1 MTDNEQSN
9 NRPHM
14 DNTPPGVLAPEEL
27 TPDEIEQVDDTT
39 NVVPLDES
47 PSPETGPT
55 PAADREAESSQ
66 DMHRDDTATHD
77 RAAVES
83 ITGSGAFAATARIR
97 TPDGRV
103 RLAADSD
110 DIDEFFTEFLLGLLQ
125 TIAPEEAPEMTLAV
139 LLQASSFTVTTKL
152 PDDETG

>member
-1 MTDNEQSN
+1 MTDDEHSN
-9 NRPHM
+9 DRPAN
-14 DNTPPGVLAPEEL
+14 DTPPGVLAPEEL
-27 TPDEIEQVDDTT
+27 TPDEMQQVDDTAH
-39 NVVPLDES
+39 VVPLEES

-55 PAADREAESSQ
+55 TAADREAESSR
-66 DMHRDDTATHD
+66 DVHRDATATRD

-83 ITGSGAFAATARIR
+83 ITGSGAFAGTARIR

-103 RLAADSD
+103 RFAADSD
-110 DIDEFFTEFLLGLLQ
+110 DIDEFFSEFLLELLQ
-125 TIAPEEAPEMTLAV
+125 TMAPDEAPEMTLAV